1 MTRKMRLK
9 NVAWMLSGTMI
20 FAACGDAKD
29 GTTAQNGQNGSM
41 TQEQVCD
48 CIADMDA
55 ALEEIMDEASG
66 STTSL
71 KDWMAKVEE
80 TAVDC
85 MRGNRGPEESKR
97 FVEMQEKCPGFAKYK
112 GKVDGFRN
120 KLRQLK
126 DEDQPDDN
134 VKDMNEIAPGG
145 AQELLDKLKNSKK

>member
-1 MTRKMRLK
+1 MRLN
-9 NVAWMLSGTMI
+9 NVAWMIAGTA
-20 FAACGDAKD
+20 FLAGCGDAKE
-29 GTTAQNGQNGSM
+29 GTTAQSGPGGTM

-55 ALEEIMDEASG
+55 ALEEIMDEATDS
-66 STTSL
+66 STSL

-85 MRGNRGPEESKR
+85 MKGKRGPEENKR
-97 FVEMQEKCPGFAKYK
+97 FVELQEKCPGFAKYK

-126 DEDQPDDN
+126 EEDKPDNN
-134 VKDMNEIAPGG
+134 VQDMNEIAPGG

>member
-1 MTRKMRLK
+1 M
-9 NVAWMLSGTMI
+9 
-20 FAACGDAKD
+20 FAACGNTND
-29 GTTAQNGQNGSM
+29 GTTAQSGQGGSM

-55 ALEEIMDEASG
+55 ALEEIMDEAKDS
-66 STTSL
+66 STSL
-71 KDWMAKVEE
+71 KAWMAKVEE

-85 MRGNRGPEESKR
+85 MKDSRGPEENKR

-120 KLRQLK
+120 KLRQLR
-126 DEDQPDDN
+126 DEDKPDDN

-145 AQELLDKLKNSKK
+145 AQELLDKLKNNKK